1 MNPDPGGPLD
11 ETIPWVDHISEQT
24 TLHWYSKGNVK
35 SGAPNYDVTEL
46 HVRRMTW
53 VAEYWLS
60 VAAIVASSS
69 PARYPILVPNWRGR
83 GYLENP
89 SVKGGVLV
97 HMRSLPKVTYWPGVG
112 IRVVK
117 CSRCKPQP
125 GKGKCEGC
133 PCAVEGDGRC
143 SQLCNCELVCC
154 PEEQRPAL
162 EEDEIVPSDSSS
174 GEESD
179 SSDASDGGSESEEDA
194 PGGFCEPMD
203 IGGFEQEHVMEYEH
217 LLEAEQGGQ
226 GERGGSTLGIMPG
239 PGINECRI

>member
-1 MNPDPGGPLD
+1 MGVAVVGAL
-11 ETIPWVDHISEQT
+11 TLTLTLSEQT

-60 VAAIVASSS
+60 VAVVVASRG
-69 PARYPILVPNWRGR
+69 PVRYPILVPEWRDR

-89 SVKGGVLV
+89 SVEGGVLV
-97 HMRSLPKVTYWPGVG
+97 HLRSLPKVTYWPGVG

-117 CSRCKPQP
+117 CTRCKPQP

-133 PCAVEGDGRC
+133 PCAVEGGGRC
-143 SQLCNCELVCC
+143 SQLCKCELICR
-154 PEEQRPAL
+154 PEEHRHAL
-162 EEDEIVPSDSSS
+162 EENEIVLSDSSS

-179 SSDASDGGSESEEDA
+179 SDASVGDSEGEEDMR
-194 PGGFCEPMD
+194 GTFSGLEPMD
-203 IGGFEQEHVMEYEH
+203 IGGFDPEHVMEYEQ
-217 LLEAEQGGQ
+217 LLETEQGGQ
-226 GERGGSTLGIMPG
+226 GGRWGGSTQGFMSNPG
-239 PGINECRI
+239 FNERSV